1 MADSWVPAG
10 TENKST
16 WRGCTWGLG
25 CRWGHWQILEW
36 TLGADLGGKEGGWS
50 SVVTC
55 RWLWVRP
62 RGEWKEIMRQQI
74 PLKSRPSTVRWGQ
87 QHARE
92 HEEYGLSHNGTLAGL
107 RGSHG

>member
-25 CRWGHWQILEW
+25 RRWGHWQILEW
-36 TLGADLGGKEGGWS
+36 TLGADLGDKEGGWS
-50 SVVTC
+50 SALTC

-62 RGEWKEIMRQQI
+62 RGEWKEIMRQQ
-74 PLKSRPSTVRWGQ
+74 T
-87 QHARE
+87 H
-92 HEEYGLSHNGTLAGL
+92 
-107 RGSHG
+107 